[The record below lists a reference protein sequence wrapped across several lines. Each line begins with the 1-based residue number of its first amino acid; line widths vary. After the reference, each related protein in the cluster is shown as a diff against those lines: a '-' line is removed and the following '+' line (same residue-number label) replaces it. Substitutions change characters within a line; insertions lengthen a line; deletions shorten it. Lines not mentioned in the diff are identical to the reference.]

1 MTLSQ
6 TAFRS
11 NLVKLALVAIAYWSG
26 GWICLRWM
34 GIAAEASPLWLP
46 AGIAITALL
55 VYGEGVWFGIF
66 LGDAILM
73 VFSGENY
80 GVALGSALGSTL
92 SGVVA
97 VRLLRCGKFSSKLSR
112 IQDVTELI
120 FLGAIISPLLN
131 TSIDTLVQLV
141 AGNLSSA
148 NFSQRWW
155 LLWLGDCSG
164 ILVTTPL
171 LLRFKFHGSRLL
183 NRQKHFRLIEL
194 FICGGLLLVLS
205 WLVFICQGSS
215 SSVQGGGLTTAQYLE
230 YLPFPVVVWAALR
243 FQTWGAVLSNIFVAI
258 LAIAGTIEGIGPFV
272 IQTHN
277 LSQAV
282 LSLQIFIII
291 VSATALLLS
300 VAVTERQRVE
310 KQLRDAVERDHLLAE
325 VALRIRR
332 SLDMEQIF
340 KTTVAEI
347 RGLIH
352 ADRVFIATLYNDGR
366 LDVVAESVIPRYSSI
381 LGGSAKDDLLTDI
394 QSLFARGQTFIVSDI
409 DSVNLS
415 ESMAQYTQRYDIK
428 AALVVPLHVDGQP
441 LGLLVA
447 HQCSQRRYWQKEE
460 VRLLEQLADQMM
472 IAMGQAKLYQKVQK
486 LNNNLEKQVQEHTH
500 QLQDKIQEVQQL
512 YDMKAVFLQAVSHD
526 LRTSIMGMLM
536 LLKNLQNRQGENLSI
551 SHGILDRMIKSSD
564 RQLTLINALS
574 KDHFSEEFSLNM
586 NMNLQAISLKEIVV
600 NLTQSWQSC
609 LIQNKATLIL
619 EISDNL
625 PFVFADS
632 DQLNQVFEH
641 LLSNALKHNTPG
653 INLVLKAV
661 FNNGMIHC
669 CLIDNGVG
677 MEEKQCN
684 QMFRLYLRSLH
695 DRRRTGIGLGSYQ
708 CRQIIEAH
716 GGKIGVNSTP
726 GKGCQV
732 WFTLPIAKSQPS
744 AVS

>member
-1 MTLSQ
+1 MTSAQ

-11 NLVKLALVAIAYWSG
+11 NLLVKLTLVAIAYWSG
-26 GWICLRWM
+26 GWLCSRWI

-46 AGIAITALL
+46 AGIALTALL
-55 VYGEGVWFGIF
+55 VYGEEIWFGIF

-73 VFSGENY
+73 VFLGENWQIT
-80 GVALGSALGSTL
+80 LISALSSTL
-92 SGVVA
+92 SGIIA
-97 VRLLRCGKFSSKLSR
+97 VRLLRYSEFSLKISK
-112 IQDVTELI
+112 IQDATGLI
-120 FLGAIISPLLN
+120 LLGSMIAPLLN
-131 TSIDTLVQLV
+131 ASINTLVQLV
-141 AGNLSSA
+141 ARDLPWANLH
-148 NFSQRWW
+148 QHWW

-164 ILVTTPL
+164 ILVTAPL
-171 LLRFKFHGSRLL
+171 LLSLISHRNRLL
-183 NRQKHFRLIEL
+183 RCQNKPRILEL
-194 FICGGLLLVLS
+194 SICSGLLLTLS
-205 WLVFICQGSS
+205 WLVFLCQGGSS
-215 SSVQGGGLTTAQYLE
+215 SIQEGGLTTAQYLE

-243 FQTWGAVLSNIFVAI
+243 FQTLGAVLASIFVAI
-258 LAIAGTIEGIGPFV
+258 LAITGTLQGIGPFV
-272 IQTHN
+272 IQTSN
-277 LSQAV
+277 LSQAI
-282 LSLQIFIII
+282 LLLQIFIII

-300 VAVTERQRVE
+300 VAVTERQWVE
-310 KQLRDAVERDHLLAE
+310 RQLRDTVERDHLLAE
-325 VALRIRR
+325 VALRIRQ

-347 RGLIH
+347 RRLIH

-366 LDVVAESVIPRYSSI
+366 LDVVAESVVPRYLSL

-394 QSLFARGQTFIVSDI
+394 QSLFTQGKTFVVTDI

-415 ESMAQYTQRYDIK
+415 EVMTQYVQRYHIQ

-447 HQCSQRRYWQKEE
+447 HQCSRRHYWKKEE

-472 IAMGQAKLYQKVQK
+472 IAMGQAKLYQKVQQ
-486 LNNNLEKQVQEHTH
+486 LNSNLEKQVQEHTH

-526 LRTSIMGMLM
+526 LRTSTMGMLM

-551 SHGILDRMIKSSD
+551 SRGILDRMIKSSD

-574 KDHFSEEFSLNM
+574 KDHFSEEFPLNI
-586 NMNLQAISLKEIVV
+586 NLQTISLKEIIVK
-600 NLTQSWQSC
+600 LTQSWQPY
-609 LIQNKATLIL
+609 LIQNKATLIP

-625 PFVFADS
+625 PFIFADP
-632 DQLNQVFEH
+632 DQLSQVFEH

-653 INLVLKAV
+653 INLVLKV
-661 FNNGMIHC
+661 TLNNGMIHC

-677 MEEKQCN
+677 MEEKQCD

-716 GGKIGVNSTP
+716 GGKIGVDSTP

-732 WFTLPIAKSQPS
+732 WFTLPIGKSQPS

>member
-1 MTLSQ
+1 MTSSQ
-6 TAFRS
+6 IAFRS
-11 NLVKLALVAIAYWSG
+11 NLVNLALVAIAYCSG
-26 GWICLRWM
+26 GWLCLRWI
-34 GIAAEASPLWLP
+34 GKAAEASPLWLP

-73 VFSGENY
+73 VFFGENF
-80 GVALGSALGSTL
+80 GVALSSALGSTL

-97 VRLLRCGKFSSKLSR
+97 IRLLRCGKFSSKLSR

-120 FLGAIISPLLN
+120 LLGAIISPLLN
-131 TSIDTLVQLV
+131 ASIDTLVQLV
-141 AGNLSSA
+141 TGNLSSA
-148 NFSQRWW
+148 NLSQRWW
-155 LLWLGDCSG
+155 LLWSGDCSG
-164 ILVTTPL
+164 ILVTAPL
-171 LLRFKFHGSRLL
+171 LLRLKFHGNQLLLRRKQFRLL
-183 NRQKHFRLIEL
+183 EL
-194 FICGGLLLVLS
+194 FICSGLLFFLS
-205 WLVFICQGSS
+205 WLVFMCQGSS
-215 SSVQGGGLTTAQYLE
+215 SIIEGGGLTTAQYLE

-243 FQTWGAVLSNIFVAI
+243 FKTWGAVFSNIYVAI

-272 IQTHN
+272 IQTSN
-277 LSQAV
+277 LSQSV
-282 LSLQIFIII
+282 LSLHIFIII

-300 VAVTERQRVE
+300 VAVTERQQVE
-310 KQLRDAVERDHLLAE
+310 KQLRNAVERDHLLAE
-325 VALRIRR
+325 VALRIRQ

-340 KTTVAEI
+340 KTTIAEI
-347 RGLIH
+347 CGLIH

-381 LGGSAKDDLLTDI
+381 LGKSAKDDLLTDI

-415 ESMAQYTQRYDIK
+415 EAMAQYTQRYDIK

-447 HQCSQRRYWQKEE
+447 HQCSHSRYWQEEE

-486 LNNNLEKQVQEHTH
+486 LNSNLEKEIQKHTH
-500 QLQDKIQEVQQL
+500 QLQDTIQEVQQL

-536 LLKNLQNRQGENLSI
+536 LLKNIQNRQGENLSI

-574 KDHFSEEFSLNM
+574 TDHFSEEFSLNI
-586 NMNLQAISLKEIVV
+586 NMNLEAISLKEIVV
-600 NLTQSWQSC
+600 RLTKSWQSC
-609 LIQNKATLIL
+609 LIQNKATLTL

-632 DQLNQVFEH
+632 DQLNQVFEN
-641 LLSNALKHNTPG
+641 LFSNALKHNTPG

-661 FNNGMIHC
+661 FNNGMINC
-669 CLIDNGVG
+669 CLTDNGVG

-716 GGKIGVNSTP
+716 GGKIGVHSTP

>member
-1 MTLSQ
+1 MTSAQ

-11 NLVKLALVAIAYWSG
+11 NLLVKLALVAIAYWSG
-26 GWICLRWM
+26 GWLCSRWI

-46 AGIAITALL
+46 AGIALTALL
-55 VYGEGVWFGIF
+55 IYGEEIWFGIF

-73 VFSGENY
+73 AFLGENR
-80 GVALGSALGSTL
+80 VIVLISALTSTL
-92 SGVVA
+92 SGIIA
-97 VRLLRCGKFSSKLSR
+97 VRLLRYWKFSLKLSK
-112 IQDVTELI
+112 IQDATGLI
-120 FLGAIISPLLN
+120 LLGSMIAPLLN
-131 TSIDTLVQLV
+131 ASINTLVQLV
-141 AGNLSSA
+141 ARNLPWA
-148 NFSQRWW
+148 NFSQHWW

-164 ILVTTPL
+164 ILVTAPL
-171 LLRFKFHGSRLL
+171 LLSIKYHGNRLL
-183 NRQKHFRLIEL
+183 HRQNKPRILEL
-194 FICGGLLLVLS
+194 SICSGLLLVLG
-205 WLVFICQGSS
+205 WLVFICQGGSS
-215 SSVQGGGLTTAQYLE
+215 SIQGGGLTTAQYLE

-243 FQTWGAVLSNIFVAI
+243 FQTWGAVLASIFVAI
-258 LAIAGTIEGIGPFV
+258 LAVTGTLQGIGPFV
-272 IQTHN
+272 IKTSN
-277 LSQAV
+277 LSQAI
-282 LSLQIFIII
+282 LLLQIFIII

-300 VAVTERQRVE
+300 VAVTERQWVE
-310 KQLRDAVERDHLLAE
+310 RQLRDTVERDHLLAE
-325 VALRIRR
+325 VALRIRQ

-347 RGLIH
+347 RRLIH

-366 LDVVAESVIPRYSSI
+366 LDVVAESVVPCYPSL

-394 QSLFARGQTFIVSDI
+394 QSLFTQGKTFVVTDI

-415 ESMAQYTQRYDIK
+415 EVMAQYVQRYHIK

-447 HQCSQRRYWQKEE
+447 HQCSRRHYWKKEE

-472 IAMGQAKLYQKVQK
+472 IAMGQAKLYQKVQQ
-486 LNNNLEKQVQEHTH
+486 LNSNLEKQVQEHTH

-526 LRTSIMGMLM
+526 LRTSTMGMLM

-551 SHGILDRMIKSSD
+551 SRGILERMIKSSD

-574 KDHFSEEFSLNM
+574 KDHFSEEFPL
-586 NMNLQAISLKEIVV
+586 NMNLQTISIKDIIVKL
-600 NLTQSWQSC
+600 NQSWQSY
-609 LIQNKATLIL
+609 LTQNKATLIP
-619 EISDNL
+619 EIPDNL
-625 PFVFADS
+625 PFIFADP
-632 DQLNQVFEH
+632 DQLSKVFEH

-653 INLVLKAV
+653 INLVLKV
-661 FNNGMIHC
+661 TFNNGMIHC

-716 GGKIGVNSTP
+716 GGRIGVNSTP